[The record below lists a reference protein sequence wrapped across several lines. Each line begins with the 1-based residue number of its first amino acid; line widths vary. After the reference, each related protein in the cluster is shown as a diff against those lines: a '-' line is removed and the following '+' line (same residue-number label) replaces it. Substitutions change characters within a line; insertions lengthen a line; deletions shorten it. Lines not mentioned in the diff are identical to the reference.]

1 MDEERRGEESIEVK
15 RGEGGRERER
25 EKEKAWMYRK
35 TSVARGTSAFP
46 LEIARLVV
54 LKVLKHGPAP
64 RLRPF
69 PSPSLSRL
77 REELLG
83 QAVKLA

>member
-1 MDEERRGEESIEVK
+1 
-15 RGEGGRERER
+15 
-25 EKEKAWMYRK
+25 MYRK

-54 LKVLKHGPAP
+54 LKVLKHGPVP

-69 PSPSLSRL
+69 PSPSLSRV
-77 REELLG
+77 REAPRPSG
-83 QAVKLA
+83 

>member
-1 MDEERRGEESIEVK
+1 MGGERRGESIEVK
-15 RGEGGRERER
+15 RGERER
-25 EKEKAWMYRK
+25 EKKVGMYRK

-54 LKVLKHGPAP
+54 LKVLKHGPVP

-69 PSPSLSRL
+69 PSPSLSRV

>member
-1 MDEERRGEESIEVK
+1 MYEAFERDQSTAIEERRGRWK
-15 RGEGGRERER
+15 
-25 EKEKAWMYRK
+25 KKAWMYRK

-54 LKVLKHGPAP
+54 LKVLKHGPVP

-77 REELLG
+77 LVPRPSS
-83 QAVKLA
+83 

>member
-1 MDEERRGEESIEVK
+1 
-15 RGEGGRERER
+15 
-25 EKEKAWMYRK
+25 MYRK

-54 LKVLKHGPAP
+54 LKVLKHGPVP

-77 REELLG
+77 LVPRPSS
-83 QAVKLA
+83 